1 MRMWNG
7 RKHKLENRAVYRCHY
22 RGRLA
27 TDDPAQ
33 ISPLMDQ
40 CADNA
45 RAMIAEGKMMTAAL
59 YYFGRQLFL
68 YY

>member
-1 MRMWNG
+1 M
-7 RKHKLENRAVYRCHY
+7 ENRAVYRCHY
-22 RGRLA
+22 RGRQE

-33 ISPLMDQ
+33 IASLIDQ